1 MEREVNR
8 SLSKGLKVAL
18 WLVLVWLL
26 FCVLGAFGNNWY
38 SLIIVCIVLIAAI
51 LCLFKGILD
60 AKYGWTVFAVS
71 LILPFVIIGALA
83 SPDDVTVQKQ
93 EDVRDNHSKEADKS
107 KKIEKT
113 TKEQTEKAEKKQESE
128 LSPKEKKVA
137 EAGAN
142 QGALFGM
149 AGASN
154 EEFSNML
161 DVADYVEGMDD
172 KVDEIF
178 KEMAGGEYDK
188 QYGSPTNAEEKKLK
202 KIYIEHFIKA
212 MNNTMDGMDALEKL
226 GGKR

>member
-1 MEREVNR
+1 M
-8 SLSKGLKVAL
+8 KKYL
-18 WLVLVWLL
+18 WTLAVL
-26 FCVLGAFGNNWY
+26 
-38 SLIIVCIVLIAAI
+38 AI
-51 LCLFKGILD
+51 
-60 AKYGWTVFAVS
+60 FAVG
-71 LILPFVIIGALA
+71 FAA
-83 SPDDVTVQKQ
+83 SDEEENSSVDSSSTP
-93 EDVRDNHSKEADKS
+93 A
-107 KKIEKT
+107 
-113 TKEQTEKAEKKQESE
+113 QTEKSENKEKKEKQEQQ
-128 LSPKEKKVA
+128 LSPKEKEVA

-142 QGALFGM
+142 QGSLFGM

-188 QYGSPTNAEEKKLK
+188 QYGSPTNGEEKKLK